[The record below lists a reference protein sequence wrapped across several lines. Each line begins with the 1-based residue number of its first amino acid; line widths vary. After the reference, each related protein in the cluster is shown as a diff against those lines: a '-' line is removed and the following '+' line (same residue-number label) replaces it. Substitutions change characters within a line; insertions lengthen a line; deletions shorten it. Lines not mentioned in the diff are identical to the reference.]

1 MEEQGYTIYYM
12 GGYTVGILEGAGG
25 PRERDI
31 NSLLHQYTSLAGVEV
46 KTDPSLSVE
55 TCGNTT
61 LWYSTTLYPVLHK
74 IY

>member
-1 MEEQGYTIYYM
+1 MEEQGYIIYYM

-46 KTDPSLSVE
+46 KTDPSL
-55 TCGNTT
+55 
-61 LWYSTTLYPVLHK
+61 
-74 IY
+74 